1 MKRSFF
7 FIITIIA
14 GISFIAVKCSS
25 NQQPGKENN
34 ASAADSSTTKAKTD
48 TVVVL
53 AGINSK
59 GIGRFKDIQLT
70 HPLDEKMGAKGQAIY
85 ESKCFACHK
94 LTKELLVGP
103 GWSGVTDRRTPE
115 WIMNWITNTKVMLD
129 KDQVAQADMALC
141 LIRMPNQDL
150 TDEQARD
157 VLEFMRKNDGKK

>member
-7 FIITIIA
+7 YIIGA
-14 GISFIAVKCSS
+14 GICFLAIQCGLNSKRV
-25 NQQPGKENN
+25 NENN
-34 ASAADSSTTKAKTD
+34 TLATAHQGIKAKTD

-53 AGINSK
+53 LGINSK
-59 GIGRFKDIQLT
+59 GIGRFQNIKLT
-70 HPLDEKMGAKGQAIY
+70 HPLDEKMVVKGKAIY
-85 ESKCFACHK
+85 QSKCFACHK
-94 LTKELLVGP
+94 LTTELLVGP
-103 GWSGVTDRRTPE
+103 GWAGVTDRRTPE

-129 KDQVAQADMALC
+129 KDLAAQADLVVC

>member
-1 MKRSFF
+1 MKRS
-7 FIITIIA
+7 IYYLTIACVGFLAIQC
-14 GISFIAVKCSS
+14 GS
-25 NQQPGKENN
+25 NQSTSDKISTE
-34 ASAADSSTTKAKTD
+34 AKDSVSTKAKTD
-48 TVVVL
+48 TVVIL

-59 GIGRFKDIQLT
+59 GVGRFQNIQLT
-70 HPLDEKMGAKGQAIY
+70 HPPDEKMSANGRVIY
-85 ESKCFACHK
+85 QSKCIACHK
-94 LTKELLVGP
+94 LSTELLVGP

-129 KDQVAQADMALC
+129 KDLAAQADLAIC